1 MFGISAATQS
11 LRLDS
16 QLLKSPSFGKDR
28 VFIED
33 PYTEKVSL
41 SDGKPDPDMTYQHLA
56 TSNRTQPPASEGTT
70 QKNNEANDQLDKK
83 DPDRLDTL
91 MLQVLDAK
99 MGIDRKKLEEIEKKI
114 EALLNKEGELTE
126 AEKTQLDILQKQK
139 EQLIKESAKKLTEQG

>member
-11 LRLDS
+11 PGLDS
-16 QLLKSPSFGKDR
+16 QLVKSPSFGKDR
-28 VFIED
+28 AFSEQ
-33 PYTEKVSL
+33 PYIDKVSL
-41 SDGKPDPDMTYQHLA
+41 SAGKPDPDMTYQHLA
-56 TSNRTQPPASEGTT
+56 TSNRTPAPEAST
-70 QKNNEANDQLDKK
+70 QKNNETNDQLDKK
-83 DPDRLDTL
+83 EPDRLDTL